1 MFYNLVLILGFKS
14 KGNIRV
20 FCHCRPLNKVEM
32 SVGCTTF
39 MDFDEAKDG
48 CLGILTT
55 DSSAKKTFRFDR
67 VYTPKDDQVDVFA
80 NAPSMEYSRIEESI
94 TGLLS
99 ICLED
104 LLAIGPASKRLEIKQ
119 SSEGYHHVPGVVEA
133 KVDNI
138 CDVWNVLQTGS
149 DVGSVKASI
158 DGLKITH
165 SAHDEKQLMS
175 PTRMTPPTSV
185 ISITQACKESQ
196 NNDFITSPGLLH
208 GQQYTYVNSPALCLS
223 SSNVQKHVEEPSRIS
238 VKLNSGNATPIVRL
252 PSLTRT
258 AGDANTASFSVAV
271 KQEFIQHSIIKP
283 SNSTVS
289 NSKLVD
295 STVIKFEP
303 CHEGSQE
310 RSKTAKS
317 TATAQL
323 SKVLPQISLS
333 SSASMTGSIVMNSTQ
348 ISAKGTH
355 PAVKAVCTPLLTS
368 SNIIGQPENCSRAGV
383 NVEKAC
389 EKVSSNPEHVP
400 LVTVAFSMVGT
411 DFEMG
416 RVTKGLMHT
425 SSAGFAAVVGL
436 LHTALS
442 SSVVTAEFDDYRI
455 IQYLISGCQFCYRV
469 LTHDLLVGWKWIV
482 LARLQTKI
490 GFCSP
495 TSGHTVIAIL
505 QDCTI
510 RFCDFDLEQTSVLHS
525 PEKKTEQIS
534 SDAEVHMALT
544 PLQPVVFFGFPKR
557 MSVTVVGTVEG
568 NRTPTKIN
576 PEL

>member
-20 FCHCRPLNKVEM
+20 FCLCRPLNKVEM
-32 SVGCTTF
+32 SAGCTTF

-67 VYTPKDDQVDVFA
+67 AYTPKDDQVDVFA
-80 NAPSMEYSRIEESI
+80 NAPSMVISVFDGYNVY
-94 TGLLS
+94 
-99 ICLED
+99 
-104 LLAIGPASKRLEIKQ
+104 LLATGPASKILEIKQ

-138 CDVWNVLQTGS
+138 CDVWNVLRTGS
-149 DVGSVKASI
+149 DAGSVKASI
-158 DGLKITH
+158 DGLNITH
-165 SAHDEKQLMS
+165 S
-175 PTRMTPPTSV
+175 
-185 ISITQACKESQ
+185 
-196 NNDFITSPGLLH
+196 LLH
-208 GQQYTYVNSPALCLS
+208 GQQYKYVNSPALCLS

-238 VKLNSGNATPIVRL
+238 VKLNSGNATPIISL
-252 PSLTRT
+252 PSLIGT

-323 SKVLPQISLS
+323 SKVLPQVSLS
-333 SSASMTGSIVMNSTQ
+333 SSGSMTGSIVLNSTQ

-368 SNIIGQPENCSRAGV
+368 SNIIGQPENYSRAGV

-400 LVTVAFSMVGT
+400 LVTIACSMVGT

-416 RVTKGLMHT
+416 RVTKGLLHT

-442 SSVVTAEFDDYRI
+442 SSVVTTEFDDCRI

-490 GFCSP
+490 GFCRW
-495 TSGHTVIAIL
+495 IL
-505 QDCTI
+505 SCHVYC
-510 RFCDFDLEQTSVLHS
+510 RLNVLVPS
-525 PEKKTEQIS
+525 
-534 SDAEVHMALT
+534 
-544 PLQPVVFFGFPKR
+544 
-557 MSVTVVGTVEG
+557 
-568 NRTPTKIN
+568 
-576 PEL
+576 